1 VNLTYEI
8 KHFSELSA
16 LEFHNLLKLRVEV
29 FVIEQNCPYPEV
41 DGIDPLCF
49 HLTVKN
55 NENEIIGTSRIIPK
69 GIVRQEWTIGRLV
82 VNENFRRKNIASNI
96 LSKSIEFIYNQEN
109 NNSEKIRIDALKYLE
124 RFYKNYQ
131 FSSIKE
137 YKEYEWDY
145 IEMTLN

>member
-1 VNLTYEI
+1 MNLTYEI

-109 NNSEKIRIDALKYLE
+109 NNKEKIRIDALKYLE

>member
-1 VNLTYEI
+1 MNITYEI
-8 KHFSELSA
+8 KHFNELTT
-16 LEFHNLLKLRVEV
+16 LEYHNLLKLRVEV

-41 DGIDPLCF
+41 DGIDPFCF
-49 HLTVKN
+49 HLSVKN

-69 GIVRQEWTIGRLV
+69 GVVHQEWSIGRLV
-82 VNENFRRKNIASNI
+82 VNENFRRKKIASNI

-109 NNSEKIRIDALKYLE
+109 NQKEKIKIDALKYLE
-124 RFYKNYQ
+124 QFYKNYH

-137 YKEYEWDY
+137 YKEYDWDY

>member
-8 KHFSELSA
+8 KHFSKLSA

-69 GIVRQEWTIGRLV
+69 GIVHQGWSIGRLV
-82 VNENFRRKNIASNI
+82 VNENFRRKKIASKI

-109 NNSEKIRIDALKYLE
+109 NNKEKIRIDALKYLE
-124 RFYKNYQ
+124 QFYKNYQ

-137 YKEYEWDY
+137 YKEYDWDY
-145 IEMTLN
+145 IEMILN

>member
-8 KHFSELSA
+8 KHFSKLSA

-69 GIVRQEWTIGRLV
+69 GIVHQGWSIGRLV
-82 VNENFRRKNIASNI
+82 VNENFRRKKIASKI

-109 NNSEKIRIDALKYLE
+109 NKTEKIRIDALKYLE
-124 RFYKNYQ
+124 QFYKNYQ

-137 YKEYEWDY
+137 YKEYDWDY
-145 IEMTLN
+145 IEMIHN

>member
-1 VNLTYEI
+1 MNLTYEI